1 MGTQVGVPPTASFR
15 SHQRICVLFSW
26 GFDRPRCTAIVL
38 GTPKAASV
46 VVPGMELGSWA
57 KRVGTSPLPHFVGG
71 DSDFKDSIQ
80 FTQTFI
86 EHLLHM
92 KNFICSRTSYLT
104 SLSLTFLSGT
114 WVYQL
119 PTEGPFQGRKRCS
132 ALSKLCGASWDTE
145 GMWYP
150 RTLSPHLPPQSPHF
164 VFKIIIP
171 TLVLQGCVGTEYEK
185 TLINCKELDQRSER
199 GESHKCVLFH

>member
-71 DSDFKDSIQ
+71 QSG
-80 FTQTFI
+80 
-86 EHLLHM
+86 
-92 KNFICSRTSYLT
+92 TSYLT

-132 ALSKLCGASWDTE
+132 ALSKLCGASWDTG

-150 RTLSPHLPPQSPHF
+150 RTPSPHLPPQSPHF